1 MRILIG
7 WLALASLAAAAPL
20 GAAHAHHSFSAEF
33 TDEIVHTIE
42 GEVTRVMWRNPHVR
56 YEVTVES
63 DDGTETV
70 WELQTNA
77 TTGLVPLGWTR
88 ESVEVG
94 DRVRVEGAGARS
106 GEPKIYVNWIER
118 EDGERLVARGGGAA
132 RRASYETSA
141 PFRANGEAYP
151 IDITGTWNNSHGFRV
166 TVDDLEPNPYPFTED
181 GRRLYEENR
190 AGYDP
195 ALRCVPVG
203 MARTFGGPRGMQVFD
218 AGAFYLMV
226 HEAGDEHRWVYM
238 DGREA
243 RETEPLTYTGF
254 SVGRWEGRELV
265 IETDHLLP
273 GWLDGSGLPMSGPET
288 RLVERWSFSEDGTE
302 IVRIMT
308 IHDPLYTEP
317 LVRTRGAKR
326 ADLTMQEESCD
337 PTSFYEDV
345 YESGEMG
352 AYFEGMGASGAP

>member
-1 MRILIG
+1 
-7 WLALASLAAAAPL
+7 
-20 GAAHAHHSFSAEF
+20 
-33 TDEIVHTIE
+33 
-42 GEVTRVMWRNPHVR
+42 
-56 YEVTVES
+56 
-63 DDGTETV
+63 
-70 WELQTNA
+70 
-77 TTGLVPLGWTR
+77 
-88 ESVEVG
+88 
-94 DRVRVEGAGARS
+94 
-106 GEPKIYVNWIER
+106 
-118 EDGERLVARGGGAA
+118 
-132 RRASYETSA
+132 
-141 PFRANGEAYP
+141 
-151 IDITGTWNNSHGFRV
+151 
-166 TVDDLEPNPYPFTED
+166 
-181 GRRLYEENR
+181 
-190 AGYDP
+190 
-195 ALRCVPVG
+195 
-203 MARTFGGPRGMQVFD
+203 
-218 AGAFYLMV
+218 
-226 HEAGDEHRWVYM
+226 M